1 MATKKAE
8 FVRCDSG
15 GPGCKDCPHSGIH
28 QRVRECVADYWCPG
42 CKPVHTDVWWVPV
55 APNGERGSEHGS
67 SKHAQLT
74 ARYNATPGSLITWP
88 AAKKLGWRV
97 QMVYVVDAEG

>member
-15 GPGCKDCPHSGIH
+15 GPGCKDCPHARIH
-28 QRVRECVADYWCPG
+28 QRVKSCTADVFCSG
-42 CKPVHTDVWWVPV
+42 CKPIHTEVRWVPV
-55 APNGERGSEHGS
+55 APDGRREYGFFTSVQS
-67 SKHAQLT
+67 
-74 ARYNATPGSLITWP
+74 ARVQCTLNSPHWAKDWP

-97 QMVYVVDAEG
+97 QKVYVVEAEG